1 MSNNYEQINCMYK
14 YKSVRTERWYCTEVY
29 GRPENGI
36 CDKCVKRKTHQLS
49 KSDQSFLKLGYKIY
63 MECDGYIS
71 YIKSFLNNWFK
82 EIDIEINT
90 QKITYSVYNKDWQK
104 EISEDKGVVDY
115 KSLSFDELQ
124 AINEYIEEKGQG
136 VVYDRKAKK
145 LL

>member
-82 EIDIEINT
+82 EIDIE
-90 QKITYSVYNKDWQK
+90 QLSEFKE
-104 EISEDKGVVDY
+104 EISETLTVADFSGFT
-115 KSLSFDELQ
+115 KSNGSGNF
-124 AINEYIEEKGQG
+124 N
-136 VVYDRKAKK
+136 
-145 LL
+145 LLKRYSIQKYFSIFFIL